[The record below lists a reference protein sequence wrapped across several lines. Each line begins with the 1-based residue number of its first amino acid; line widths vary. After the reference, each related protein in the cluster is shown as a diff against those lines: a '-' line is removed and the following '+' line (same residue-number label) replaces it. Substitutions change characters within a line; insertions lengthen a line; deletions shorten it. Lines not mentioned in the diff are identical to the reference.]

1 MRYKVQE
8 IITGEYEKQL
18 IVSEDACGKTTQ
30 NSRSIR
36 VHLQDGWIDTP
47 AELGDLVHVLAH
59 VQEAGGSDDELH
71 HATCNSL
78 SGTQTGSTKPQCSL
92 MHCLVSPSSHLY
104 FSISCPVAGVSP
116 RPDNFGQF

>member
-18 IVSEDACGKTTQ
+18 IVSEDACGRGPP
-30 NSRSIR
+30 SGRSIR

-47 AELGDLVHVLAH
+47 AEVGDLVHVLAH
-59 VQEAGGSDDELH
+59 IQETGGAADDLR

-78 SGTQTGSTKPQCSL
+78 SGAQTGPAKLRCS
-92 MHCLVSPSSHLY
+92 MHCPLGILSH
-104 FSISCPVAGVSP
+104 P
-116 RPDNFGQF
+116 